1 MSKHFLTYID
11 FYSYEDS
18 DYGVVELFGITV
30 FLCALL
36 FTLFAAFYYVG
47 TIGITTPVHYE
58 HVNIL
63 KGN

>member
-1 MSKHFLTYID
+1 MPKHFLTYTD
-11 FYSYEDS
+11 FYTYEDN

-36 FTLFAAFYYVG
+36 FTFFAAFYYVDRV
-47 TIGITTPVHYE
+47 GITTPFHYG